1 MKVIDLLNKIAN
13 GEAPEKIKYDED
25 IYTYNKYLRDYEY
38 FETGEDKYYSF
49 IEHKICEINV
59 LNEEVEVIEDKPK
72 EDAYQRIKELE
83 EENIMLRSAWDD
95 MFKKWESQVNKV
107 GKAIEYIGNG
117 NIGIPTKTREK
128 IIKIL
133 KAEEK

>member
-1 MKVIDLLNKIAN
+1 MI
-13 GEAPEKIKYDED
+13 KIKDTIFNENEIQYIMEYSEKELQIMFKDQSD
-25 IYTYNKYLRDYEY
+25 IYVEATFDDIEWNYQEIDNKQKS
-38 FETGEDKYYSF
+38 DKSKRRAYKR
-49 IEHKICEINV
+49 IE
-59 LNEEVEVIEDKPK
+59 
-72 EDAYQRIKELE
+72 ELE